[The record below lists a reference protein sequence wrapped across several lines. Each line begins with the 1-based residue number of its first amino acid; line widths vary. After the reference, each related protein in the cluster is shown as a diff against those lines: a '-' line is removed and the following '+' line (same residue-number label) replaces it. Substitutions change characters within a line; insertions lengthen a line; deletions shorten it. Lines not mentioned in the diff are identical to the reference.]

1 MSFGETRQIMA
12 DLQEIMA
19 LLNQTSVKTERIITN
34 LPKTKEALMTFQQFE
49 RVALRYLALSR
60 RMGLPDDVAQTTEV
74 LTRLIITVRM
84 LQMSMNMLM
93 LGTPF
98 GWLMGAA
105 GLAMTGL
112 SLYDSMVGY

>member
-1 MSFGETRQIMA
+1 MSLIETQQIMQA
-12 DLQEIMA
+12 LQEITR
-19 LLNQTSVKTERIITN
+19 LLDGIQVKTTRIHSE

-49 RVALRYLALSR
+49 RVALRYLALAR
-60 RMGLPDDVAQTTEV
+60 RMGLPDDIAQTTEMIS
-74 LTRLIITVRM
+74 RLIITVRM

-105 GLAMTGL
+105 GIAMTGL